1 MRRIVWGA
9 LVSVPGPKLVI
20 TPREIDLSR
29 VDEVSANHWYCVR
42 LANLGGGSSVLWSL
56 EGVGEGI
63 TFNRTNGN
71 LRAEQEIYFQVA
83 AAAIPRGTFSREI
96 RFSGA
101 SGGGDRLLIKGRR

>member
-1 MRRIVWGA
+1 
-9 LVSVPGPKLVI
+9 
-20 TPREIDLSR
+20 
-29 VDEVSANHWYCVR
+29 
-42 LANLGGGSSVLWSL
+42 
-56 EGVGEGI
+56 VGEGI